1 LSSKL
6 VVLLLLCC
14 WRTNSAISPSIG
26 EADWIF
32 NGDRC
37 SILKSFQ
44 GAFALR
50 KRVHSYNPRKEKI
63 TNYDNNKTKTI
74 LLFSIPRLADRI
86 SNLTLF
92 LYSISD
98 SRWFSYANN
107 DPTPLISDISAHK
120 LHYCTSNLKYSYCF
134 TSVCCPT
141 NSTMLISTNGC
152 WMDSVAMQRWGG
164 TGARTKG
171 KTQSSSWFSICSFFY
186 SGMNKSSFATSLK
199 Q

>member
-1 LSSKL
+1 METGAAS
-6 VVLLLLCC
+6 
-14 WRTNSAISPSIG
+14 
-26 EADWIF
+26 
-32 NGDRC
+32 
-37 SILKSFQ
+37 LKSFQ

-86 SNLTLF
+86 SNSTLF

-98 SRWFSYANN
+98 SRWFSFANN